1 MSARA
6 RVGEA
11 IVSETEGLSQMMTR
25 YLENYFAAHEQ
36 ETPPPPGLYN
46 RVLREIE
53 KPLLQVVLKAV
64 SGNQKKAA
72 EVLGINR
79 NTLRKKL
86 NDYAIDLEKLV

>member
-6 RVGEA
+6 KVTEA
-11 IVSETEGLSQMMTR
+11 IISRNEGLAQIVTR
-25 YLENYFAAHEQ
+25 YLEDYFAAHEQ
-36 ETPPPPGLYN
+36 QIPPPPGLYN

-53 KPLLQVVLKAV
+53 KPLLQVVLKSV

-86 NDYAIDLEKLV
+86 KEYAINLEELI

>member
-1 MSARA
+1 MSARVK
-6 RVGEA
+6 VGEV
-11 IVSETEGLSQMMTR
+11 IVSGTEGLAQMMTR
-25 YLENYFAAHEQ
+25 YLENYFAAHDQ
-36 ETPPPPGLYN
+36 GTLPPPGLYD

-53 KPLLQVVLKAV
+53 KPLLQVVLRAV

-86 NDYAIDLEKLV
+86 NDYAIDLEKLT